1 LHALDPLTWLPN
13 RSLFEA
19 RLASAVRCA
28 HRPRSVLALLLVDL
42 DRLAETNEMLGRAC
56 GDRVLREAAARLAR
70 ALDGGAML
78 SRLQSDDFAAFL
90 EVADLAAAAKRAAA
104 LLKSCREP
112 YVIDCLA
119 VTVTASI
126 GIALCSSPAEDP
138 ASLLARAERALFQA
152 KIRGRDCFYPGA
164 ATCSDGIDPQLRSPV
179 EKYCVYK
186 PRLPNIR

>member
-19 RLASAVRCA
+19 RLANAIRCA
-28 HRPRSVLALLLVDL
+28 PRPRSVLALLLIDL
-42 DRLAETNEMLGRAC
+42 DRLAETNETLGRDF
-56 GDRVLREAAARLAR
+56 GDRVLRETAVRLAR
-70 ALDGGAML
+70 TLDAGAVL

-90 EVADLAAAAKRAAA
+90 EVADLTAAAKHAAA
-104 LLKSCREP
+104 LLERCREP
-112 YVIDCLA
+112 YIVDCLA

-164 ATCSDGIDPQLRSPV
+164 ATCSNGIDPQLRTA
-179 EKYCVYK
+179 
-186 PRLPNIR
+186 RG